1 MAEREWVYLKRR
13 RRISLVCNNF
23 LRRSSPRAPRHP
35 LRSLLYDGVHGLA
48 YCPIPKAASSFW
60 TLTMARLDPAKVN
73 VSGYKEAHVVA
84 PNKIGLPLT
93 EVKNFTSLLS
103 FAVVRHP
110 FERLASVYFNKMI
123 GMGHQVGW
131 KRDWTRARNPRLQF
145 KKMNK

>member
-35 LRSLLYDGVHGLA
+35 LRSLLYNGVHGLA

-60 TLTMARLDPAKVN
+60 TLTMVRLDPDKIN
-73 VSGYKEAHVVA
+73 VSSYEKAHVVA
-84 PNKIGLPLT
+84 PDMIGLPLT
-93 EVKNFTSLLS
+93 KVKNFTSLLS

-110 FERLASVYFNKMI
+110 FERLASVYFNKIILLVWDIRWDEREI
-123 GMGHQVGW
+123 GL
-131 KRDWTRARNPRLQF
+131 LQ
-145 KKMNK
+145 